1 MSYRNRFTSA
11 SLFPDPSLPLAR
23 DKRKYCNEEDE
34 EITAFGY
41 ESKVYNDQPTAI
53 KVEQGKYLIP
63 WKSGRVGILMDR
75 YDVRHLVQDEKV
87 LAVSEEAILES
98 KYDAE
103 RYGMSHESD
112 GKTKAAIRYE
122 YDNKKAKITVT
133 EIEKEIMNK
142 YRTPKSMTVPTDMEQ
157 VNIIELVSKEI
168 RTAKDSNL
176 MEIRI
181 QVKNT
186 NNEKYSFLN
195 KRDRLYPFYQHII
208 KRNLLV
214 EYSDSSD
221 SDN

>member
-1 MSYRNRFTSA
+1 
-11 SLFPDPSLPLAR
+11 
-23 DKRKYCNEEDE
+23 
-34 EITAFGY
+34 
-41 ESKVYNDQPTAI
+41 
-53 KVEQGKYLIP
+53 
-63 WKSGRVGILMDR
+63 
-75 YDVRHLVQDEKV
+75 
-87 LAVSEEAILES
+87 
-98 KYDAE
+98 
-103 RYGMSHESD
+103 
-112 GKTKAAIRYE
+112 
-122 YDNKKAKITVT
+122 
-133 EIEKEIMNK
+133 
-142 YRTPKSMTVPTDMEQ
+142 MEQ
-157 VNIIELVSKEI
+157 ANIIELVSKEI